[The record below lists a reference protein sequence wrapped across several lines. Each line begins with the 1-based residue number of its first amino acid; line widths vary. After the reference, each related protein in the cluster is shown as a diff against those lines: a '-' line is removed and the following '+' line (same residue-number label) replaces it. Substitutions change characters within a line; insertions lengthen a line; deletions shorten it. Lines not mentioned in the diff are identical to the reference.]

1 MLAEATTTAEE
12 RYFIASQRQ
21 LVWRKF
27 KRHRL
32 AVISG
37 SVLMFA
43 YLVAFSYEFVAPY
56 GPLTQHEGYVNAP
69 PTRVHLVDA
78 DGRFRAPFVYGLQG
92 ELDMNTFQRVFVE
105 ETSVIH
111 PLRFFAARRTLPLL
125 GQHRRPPAPV
135 PRG

>member
-1 MLAEATTTAEE
+1 MLAEASTTAEE

-43 YLVAFSYEFVAPY
+43 YL
-56 GPLTQHEGYVNAP
+56 GRLQL
-69 PTRVHLVDA
+69 RVRGA
-78 DGRFRAPFVYGLQG
+78 
-92 ELDMNTFQRVFVE
+92 
-105 ETSVIH
+105 
-111 PLRFFAARRTLPLL
+111 LRPAHAA
-125 GQHRRPPAPV
+125 
-135 PRG
+135 